1 MRVFKMKVV
10 YHPPA
15 LALLVAVVCGQYCVE
30 ETLDCSKDVPLI
42 LKLGKDSCACDR
54 EEHVGALKYA
64 NNSLY
69 VCLGD
74 KWSAIRLKK
83 LYPYGTENNPG
94 LSCKDIRDKSAEKH
108 LSDGVYWL
116 RNEGFA
122 LTSRFP
128 VYCDMASGGWTMVFK
143 VVSGADG
150 NVTAMQMYDS
160 EDTTEEFT
168 FSAQNDINIYM
179 NRLASSVF
187 WDSPYQVR
195 VSVYENGSAVKEL
208 FFRGTGSDRYNW
220 FSATRLIT
228 SSWVDIKTQPKNFF
242 SLHGHCEED
251 SHKCR
256 SFLINRESRD
266 CTGDNGWLM
275 LTGTAWCDWEG
286 GARHRQ
292 ILYSKGS
299 SYAMWSNT
307 AYRASFVTDD
317 RNRGRLFFR
326 SCIWQ
331 TNPKIC

>member
-1 MRVFKMKVV
+1 
-10 YHPPA
+10 
-15 LALLVAVVCGQYCVE
+15 
-30 ETLDCSKDVPLI
+30 
-42 LKLGKDSCACDR
+42 
-54 EEHVGALKYA
+54 
-64 NNSLY
+64 
-69 VCLGD
+69 
-74 KWSAIRLKK
+74 
-83 LYPYGTENNPG
+83 
-94 LSCKDIRDKSAEKH
+94 
-108 LSDGVYWL
+108 
-116 RNEGFA
+116 
-122 LTSRFP
+122 
-128 VYCDMASGGWTMVFK
+128 MVFK

-150 NVTAMQMYDS
+150 NMTAMQMYDS
-160 EDTTEEFT
+160 EDSTEEFT
-168 FSAQNDINIYM
+168 FSAKNVTNQDINIYM

-307 AYRASFVTDD
+307 AEVGEADALAVFLLT
-317 RNRGRLFFR
+317 
-326 SCIWQ
+326 
-331 TNPKIC
+331 